1 MISLERVDPNIIR
14 QIRDQTLQEI
24 VHTKR
29 EPGITK
35 EEKNPE
41 KSSHLSILKLKK
53 KIKRYNGVLKKHH
66 INIFLDVEEGEE
78 LFLRV
83 LERDSGE
90 LIQIYNDEEVEELL
104 MKLESFIGF
113 FIDNRI

>member
-1 MISLERVDPNIIR
+1 MISLERVDPNIMR
-14 QIRDQTLQEI
+14 QIKEQTLQEI

-35 EEKNPE
+35 EEKNPD
-41 KSSHLSILKLKK
+41 KSPLSILKLKK

-83 LERDSGE
+83 LERESGE

-104 MKLESFIGF
+104 MKLENFIGF